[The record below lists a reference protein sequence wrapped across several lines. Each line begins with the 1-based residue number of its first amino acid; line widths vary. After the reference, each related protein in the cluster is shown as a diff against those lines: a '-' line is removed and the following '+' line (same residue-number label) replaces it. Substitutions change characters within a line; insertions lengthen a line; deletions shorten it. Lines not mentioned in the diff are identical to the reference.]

1 MKYKKKIDL
10 FIPLCMLTC
19 LICFTGGFLFSAL
32 LAKKTQHKKEG
43 KQIEYKCKLEGISQK
58 IINNTGLSLELLEKT
73 SKVWHAALKNNAN
86 LQNALGDF
94 MRENKSQYETLQTNQ
109 TLIEIDINDFKN
121 DLGAHQDTSNIL
133 MELYAIYKNSYQ
145 LNGNKNLPL
154 EALDS
159 QIHDLRSEFKT
170 LVKNLKI
177 YVPALQS
184 YDLTDETIPS
194 SNNIEVSK
202 IMPSESKENQLK
214 VAGPAPELKE
224 TSLTGQTINTSPNG
238 PNSQTIL
245 LKTPQS
251 SAEEAES
258 GQIAQIDSPVNITHL
273 KQQPDQIP
281 GVPTTAP
288 QIKSA
293 EETGKFKMLSANMGF
308 TQVERLLGVPLVKNK
323 LQTNK
328 EVWLY
333 PSLKSGFQYQVIF
346 MDTKFLKWKQVP
358 LKTNR
363 E

>member
-73 SKVWHAALKNNAN
+73 SKIRHEALKSNSN

-94 MRENKSQYETLQTNQ
+94 MRENKSRYETLQTNQ

-121 DLGAHQDTSNIL
+121 DSGAHQDSSTIL
-133 MELYAIYKNSYQ
+133 MELYAVYKNSYQ
-145 LNGNKNLPL
+145 LNGNKDLPL

-177 YVPALQS
+177 YLPALQA
-184 YDLTDETIPS
+184 DVLTDKTIPP
-194 SNNIEVSK
+194 SNNIEISK
-202 IMPSESKENQLK
+202 VMPSESKKNQLI
-214 VAGPAPELKE
+214 VPGATPGLTD
-224 TSLTGQTINTSPNG
+224 TSLTEQTTNASPDNQ
-238 PNSQTIL
+238 NSQTEL
-245 LKTPQS
+245 PEEPRS
-251 SAEEAES
+251 YAEETEIK
-258 GQIAQIDSPVNITHL
+258 QVTQIDNTVTMEQI
-273 KQQPDQIP
+273 KRPDQLPEIP
-281 GVPTTAP
+281 DPAAQTR
-288 QIKSA
+288 SA
-293 EETGKFKMLSANMGF
+293 EETSKFKMLTANMGF

-323 LQTNK
+323 LQKNK

-346 MDTKFLKWKQVP
+346 METKFLKWKQVT
-358 LKTNR
+358 LKANR